1 MKKNIIFVTCWWTI
15 DKDYSILKGSYD
27 FIIWKPRIAN
37 ILENI
42 RLNYWFEVIELI
54 KKDSLD
60 MTDDDRNLILET
72 VKKVKNDKIIITH
85 WTDTMI
91 DTWEKLK
98 QIKDKKIIL
107 IWSSK
112 PQIFKDSDA
121 DFNIWFA
128 MWVINTINKNW
139 IYIVMNWELF
149 EIGSVEK
156 TQEGFFKK
164 LNNN

>member
-1 MKKNIIFVTCWWTI
+1 MNNNITFVACWWTI

-37 ILENI
+37 ILKNI